1 MCALLVDF
9 ASWDLVAIPFHS
21 FLILQKEKLY
31 EQVLG
36 TLQLLEAQ
44 SSVPRLVFA
53 TVEGGHHS
61 SDLGVGWVIGLVGGG
76 NTLKHNLF
84 TPKPLE
90 QAE

>member
-1 MCALLVDF
+1 MLEILKGAFSDTSVEQWLVCILLVDF

-53 TVEGGHHS
+53 TVERRS
-61 SDLGVGWVIGLVGGG
+61 
-76 NTLKHNLF
+76 
-84 TPKPLE
+84 P
-90 QAE
+90 